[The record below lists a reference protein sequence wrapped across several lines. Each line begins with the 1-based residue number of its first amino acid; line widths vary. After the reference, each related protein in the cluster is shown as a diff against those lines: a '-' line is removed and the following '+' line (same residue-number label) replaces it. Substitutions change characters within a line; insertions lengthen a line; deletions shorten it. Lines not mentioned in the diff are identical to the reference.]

1 MHNSNWMLN
10 RSYDNNFCFI
20 FSPNRLVYYYRAYVD
35 FVTKISVAIEYMGRI
50 QYDFTGFSSLL
61 VFSLTLFPSLSLP
74 LFTLSRSR
82 VCVFGK
88 YNIYNVSCMFFC
100 FNSSCGSYM
109 HLQQHFCRLVYTHIL
124 WGVFFFSFIS
134 FVSFIYWRIY
144 LFRVFHK
151 WEFTGS
157 LEIFPLT
164 QNYDAICS
172 SSLIKL
178 DIFSTSFHLVQ
189 YTILRLYSLFRRLY
203 VMILF

>member
-50 QYDFTGFSSLL
+50 QCDFTGFSSLL

-124 WGVFFFSFIS
+124 WGVFFSPSFRS
-134 FVSFIYWRIY
+134 FRSSTDGFTCFVYFTNGNSLVLLKFFHSHKIMMRSAHRVSLNWIFFQRLFI
-144 LFRVFHK
+144 
-151 WEFTGS
+151 
-157 LEIFPLT
+157 
-164 QNYDAICS
+164 
-172 SSLIKL
+172 
-178 DIFSTSFHLVQ
+178 
-189 YTILRLYSLFRRLY
+189 
-203 VMILF
+203 